1 MINFQAKLRKTG
13 LRDLPAQ
20 SSATARDVKDDINKK
35 AVDCAE
41 DDEYA
46 STNRPQSP
54 EVIKPCRLVQKA
66 GAENKLADTS
76 GLIQPIQ
83 PYQ

>member
-13 LRDLPAQ
+13 LRDPPAQ
-20 SSATARDVKDDINKK
+20 SSATARDAKDDINKK

-46 STNRPQSP
+46 ATNRPQSP
-54 EVIKPCRLVQKA
+54 AVIRVVQKA